1 MSKSCRHGIFLKRVK
16 DSLRKAWNKLDGLSS
31 RGMTRLGVIRIIIPA
46 LFFTIF
52 GFSLIHAADKI
63 RISMTGFAG
72 QFMTF
77 PLAQKRG
84 FLKEEGIEAEII
96 RISAAA
102 GRAALSGGEVDYS
115 TGIGGTAI
123 GGALSGIPVR
133 VVACYVPAPVLALVA
148 RPEYKTVQALKGKTV
163 AVLIAGGVAHF
174 AARAIARHFGLD
186 AEKELKYLAVGPP
199 DARYAALTQGL
210 VEAAVLG
217 PPLDF
222 EARKQGF
229 NILARANDIFVFP
242 ETGLVTSVN
251 KIQEKPDEIKR
262 MIRAGIK
269 ANRYIRGNRDGT
281 IQFLIEWLKLNREIA
296 TATYD
301 SVVKVYDDD
310 INLCDKGLRLV
321 IDETKKTMKLSRD
334 VPYSEIADL
343 SILREAQRELGIQ
356 TR

>member
-1 MSKSCRHGIFLKRVK
+1 MIQ
-16 DSLRKAWNKLDGLSS
+16 
-31 RGMTRLGVIRIIIPA
+31 
-46 LFFTIF
+46 FFVVLAITAYLHA
-52 GFSLIHAADKI
+52 SVHAADKI

-123 GGALSGIPVR
+123 GGALSGVPIK

-148 RPEYKTVQALKGKTV
+148 RPEIKSVQALKGKTV
-163 AVLIAGGVAHF
+163 AVLIFGGVAHF
-174 AARAIARHFGLD
+174 AARAVAKHYGLD
-186 AEKELKYLAVGPP
+186 SEKDLKYLAVGPP
-199 DARYAALTQGL
+199 DARFAALSQGL
-210 VEAAVLG
+210 VDAAVLG

-229 NILARANDIFVFP
+229 NILARAHDVLVFP
-242 ETGLVTSVN
+242 ETGLVTSVK

-262 MIRAGIK
+262 VIRAGIK
-269 ANRYIRGNRDGT
+269 ANRYIRSNRDGT
-281 IQFLIEWLKLNREIA
+281 IQFLTEWLKLNRE
-296 TATYD
+296 
-301 SVVKVYDDD
+301 
-310 INLCDKGLRLV
+310 
-321 IDETKKTMKLSRD
+321 SRYGY
-334 VPYSEIADL
+334 V
-343 SILREAQRELGIQ
+343 
-356 TR
+356 

>member
-1 MSKSCRHGIFLKRVK
+1 MIQLFVALAITAFLHA
-16 DSLRKAWNKLDGLSS
+16 SA
-31 RGMTRLGVIRIIIPA
+31 
-46 LFFTIF
+46 
-52 GFSLIHAADKI
+52 HAADKI

-84 FLKEEGIEAEII
+84 FLKEEGFEAEIV
-96 RISAAA
+96 RISALA
-102 GRAALSGGEVDYS
+102 GRAALTNGDVDYS
-115 TGIGGTAI
+115 TGIGGTTI
-123 GGALSGIPVR
+123 GGALSGIPVK
-133 VVACYVPAPVLALVA
+133 VVACFVPAPVLALVA
-148 RPEYKTVQALKGKTV
+148 RPEFKTVQSLKGKTV
-163 AVLIAGGVAHF
+163 AILIAGGVAHF
-174 AARAIARHFGLD
+174 AARSIAKHYGLD
-186 AEKELKYLAVGPP
+186 SEKELKYLAVGPP
-199 DARYAALTQGL
+199 DARFAALSQGL

-222 EARKQGF
+222 EARKQGH
-229 NILARANDIFVFP
+229 NILARADEVIIFP
-242 ETGLVTSVN
+242 ETGLVTSVK

-269 ANRYIRGNRDGT
+269 SNRYIRSNRDGT
-281 IQFLIEWLKLNREIA
+281 IQFLIEWLKLNRESA

-334 VPYSEIADL
+334 VPYSEIFDL
-343 SILREAQRELGIQ
+343 SILKEAQRELGIQ

>member
-1 MSKSCRHGIFLKRVK
+1 MTKFL
-16 DSLRKAWNKLDGLSS
+16 
-31 RGMTRLGVIRIIIPA
+31 VI
-46 LFFTIF
+46 LFTSILLLA
-52 GFSLIHAADKI
+52 SAHAADKV

-77 PLAQKRG
+77 PLAHKRG
-84 FLKEEGIEAEII
+84 FLKEEGVEAEII

-123 GGALSGIPVR
+123 GGALSGIPIR
-133 VVACYVPAPVLALVA
+133 VVACFVPAPVLALVA
-148 RPEYKTVQALKGKTV
+148 RPEIKTVQALKGKTV

-174 AARAIARHFGLD
+174 AARAIAKHFGLD
-186 AEKELKYLAVGPP
+186 AEKDLKYLAVGPP
-199 DARYAALTQGL
+199 DARYAALSQGL

-242 ETGLVTSVN
+242 ETGLVTSVK

-262 MIRAGIK
+262 VIRAGIK
-269 ANRYIRGNRDGT
+269 ANRYIRSNRDGT
-281 IQFLIEWLKLNREIA
+281 IQFLIDWLKLNREIA

-301 SVVKVYDDD
+301 SVVKVYDEDV
-310 INLCDKGLRLV
+310 NLCEKGLRLV

-334 VPYSEIADL
+334 VPYSDIADL
-343 SILREAQRELGIQ
+343 SILREAQKELGLNK
-356 TR
+356 

>member
-1 MSKSCRHGIFLKRVK
+1 MIF
-16 DSLRKAWNKLDGLSS
+16 D
-31 RGMTRLGVIRIIIPA
+31 
-46 LFFTIF
+46 F
-52 GFSLIHAADKI
+52 GFSILDCRSNRCVNSVADGTLGKVLVGILIWVFLVAPLYAADKV

-84 FLKEEGIEAEII
+84 FLKDEGIDPEII

-123 GGALSGIPVR
+123 GGALSGIPIR
-133 VVACYVPAPVLALVA
+133 VVACYVPSPVLALVS
-148 RPEYKTVQALKGKTV
+148 RPEFKTVQSLKGKTV

-174 AARAIARHFGLD
+174 AARAIAKHFGLD
-186 AEKELKYLAVGPP
+186 AEKDLKYLAVGPP
-199 DARYAALTQGL
+199 DARFAALSQGL
-210 VEAAVLG
+210 VEAAIIG

-222 EARKQGF
+222 EARKQGL

-242 ETGLVTSVN
+242 ETGLVTSVK

-262 MIRAGIK
+262 VIRAGIK
-269 ANRYIRGNRDGT
+269 ANRYIRANRDGT

-310 INLCDKGLRLV
+310 VGLCEKGLRLV

-343 SILREAQRELGIQ
+343 SILKEAQRELGSK
-356 TR
+356 

>member
-1 MSKSCRHGIFLKRVK
+1 MK
-16 DSLRKAWNKLDGLSS
+16 KLLATLLT
-31 RGMTRLGVIRIIIPA
+31 MI
-46 LFFTIF
+46 LFESA
-52 GFSLIHAADKI
+52 GDAADKV

-96 RISAAA
+96 RIAAAA
-102 GRAALSGGEVDYS
+102 GRAALASGEVDYS

-123 GGALSGIPVR
+123 GGALSGVPIK
-133 VVACYVPAPVLALVA
+133 VVACFVPAPVLALVA
-148 RPEYKTVQALKGKTV
+148 RPEIKSVQALKGKTV
-163 AVLIAGGVAHF
+163 AVLIFGGVAHF
-174 AARAIARHFGLD
+174 AARAVVKHFGLD
-186 AEKELKYLAVGPP
+186 PEKDLKYLAVGPP
-199 DARYAALTQGL
+199 DARFAALSQGL
-210 VEAAVLG
+210 VDAAVLG

-222 EARKQGF
+222 EARKQGL

-242 ETGLVTSVN
+242 ETGLVTSVK

-262 MIRAGIK
+262 VSRAGIK
-269 ANRYIRGNRDGT
+269 ANRYIRANRDGT

-310 INLCDKGLRLV
+310 ISLCDKGLRLV

-334 VPYSEIADL
+334 IPYSEIADL
-343 SILREAQRELGIQ
+343 SILGEAQRE
-356 TR
+356 

>member
-1 MSKSCRHGIFLKRVK
+1 MRSFL
-16 DSLRKAWNKLDGLSS
+16 
-31 RGMTRLGVIRIIIPA
+31 
-46 LFFTIF
+46 
-52 GFSLIHAADKI
+52 LILIAILLLHAPIYAADKI

-84 FLKEEGIEAEII
+84 FLKEEGFEAEII

-102 GRAALSGGEVDYS
+102 GRAALTNGDVDYS

-123 GGALSGIPVR
+123 GGALSGIPIK
-133 VVACYVPAPVLALVA
+133 VVACFVPAPVLALVA

-174 AARAIARHFGLD
+174 AARAIARHYGLD

-199 DARYAALTQGL
+199 DARFAALSQGL

-222 EARKQGF
+222 EAKKQGH
-229 NILARANDIFVFP
+229 NILARADEVLIFP
-242 ETGLVTSVN
+242 ETGLVTSVR

-262 MIRAGIK
+262 VIRAGIK
-269 ANRYIRGNRDGT
+269 ANRYIRANRDGT
-281 IQFLIEWLKLNREIA
+281 LQFLMEWLKLNREA
-296 TATYD
+296 AGATYD
-301 SVVKVYDDD
+301 SVVKVYNEDVGV
-310 INLCDKGLRLV
+310 CDKGLRLV
-321 IDETKKTMKLSRD
+321 IDETKKTVKSPREMSFGD
-334 VPYSEIADL
+334 IAEL
-343 SILREAQRELGIQ
+343 AILGEAQREMAGK
-356 TR
+356 

>member
-1 MSKSCRHGIFLKRVK
+1 MRIFYL
-16 DSLRKAWNKLDGLSS
+16 LLPL
-31 RGMTRLGVIRIIIPA
+31 IPA
-46 LFFTIF
+46 LHMPSF
-52 GFSLIHAADKI
+52 AAEKV

-102 GRAALSGGEVDYS
+102 GRAALASGEVDYS

-123 GGALSGIPVR
+123 GGALSGIPIK

-148 RPEYKTVQALKGKTV
+148 RPEFKSVQALKGKTI

-174 AARAIARHFGLD
+174 AARQIAKHYGLD

-199 DARYAALTQGL
+199 DARFAALTQGL

-242 ETGLVTSVN
+242 ETGLVTSVK
-251 KIQEKPDEIKR
+251 KIQEKSEEIKR
-262 MIRAGIK
+262 VIRAGIK
-269 ANRYIRGNRDGT
+269 ANRYIRSNRDGT
-281 IQFLIEWLKLNREIA
+281 VQFLIEWLKLNRDTA
-296 TATYD
+296 AATYD

-310 INLCDKGLRLV
+310 SNLCDKGLRLV
-321 IDETKKTMKLSRD
+321 VDETKKTMKLSRD

-343 SILREAQRELGIQ
+343 SIIREAQREMGSK
-356 TR
+356 

>member
-1 MSKSCRHGIFLKRVK
+1 MIKILVALLP
-16 DSLRKAWNKLDGLSS
+16 SLLLLAS
-31 RGMTRLGVIRIIIPA
+31 V
-46 LFFTIF
+46 
-52 GFSLIHAADKI
+52 HAADKV

-72 QFMTF
+72 PFMTF

-84 FLKEEGIEAEII
+84 FLKEEGVEAEII

-123 GGALSGIPVR
+123 GGALSGIPIR
-133 VVACYVPAPVLALVA
+133 VVACYVPAPVLALVS

-199 DARYAALTQGL
+199 DARYAALSQGL

-242 ETGLVTSVN
+242 ETGLVTSVK
-251 KIQEKPDEIKR
+251 KIQDKPDEIKR
-262 MIRAGIK
+262 VIRAGIK
-269 ANRYIRGNRDGT
+269 ANRYIRANRDGT
-281 IQFLIEWLKLNREIA
+281 IQFLTEWLKLNRETA
-296 TATYD
+296 AATYD
-301 SVVKVYDDD
+301 SVVKVYDEEPST
-310 INLCDKGLRLV
+310 CEKGLRLV

-343 SILREAQRELGIQ
+343 SILREAQRELAGK
-356 TR
+356 

>member
-1 MSKSCRHGIFLKRVK
+1 MRKR
-16 DSLRKAWNKLDGLSS
+16 KLA
-31 RGMTRLGVIRIIIPA
+31 TRLISVLFA
-46 LFFTIF
+46 LILLA
-52 GFSLIHAADKI
+52 GPVHGLDKI

-123 GGALSGIPVR
+123 GGALSGIPIR
-133 VVACYVPAPVLALVA
+133 VVACYVPAPVLALVS
-148 RPEYKTVQALKGKTV
+148 RPEFKTVQSLKGKTV

-174 AARAIARHFGLD
+174 AARQIAKHFGLD

-199 DARYAALTQGL
+199 DARYAALSQGL

-242 ETGLVTSVN
+242 ETGLVTSVK

-262 MIRAGIK
+262 VIRAGIK
-269 ANRYIRGNRDGT
+269 ANRYIKSNRDGT

-296 TATYD
+296 AATYD

-310 INLCDKGLRLV
+310 IGLCDKGLRLV

-334 VPYSEIADL
+334 VSYGEMFDL
-343 SILREAQRELGIQ
+343 SILREAQRELGS
-356 TR
+356 R